1 MSTLRVQAAH
11 DIDARPEAIYSVLAD
26 YRVGH
31 PAILPKAYF
40 KDLHVESG
48 GRGAGT
54 AIRFTMRVLGTERT
68 FHSVISE
75 PAPGRVLVEQDDAAG
90 VKTTFSVD
98 PLDGGRRARV
108 TITTETRTSRGFQGL
123 MERLVSPP
131 VLRGIYRQELA
142 QLEAYIKET
151 TA

>member
-1 MSTLRVQAAH
+1 MSTIRAQAAH
-11 DIDARPEAIYSVLAD
+11 DIDARPETVYSVLAD

-40 KDLHVESG
+40 KELQVEAG

-54 AIRFTMRVLGTERT
+54 VIRFTMQVLGTERA
-68 FHSVISE
+68 FRAVISE
-75 PAPGRVLVEQDDAAG
+75 PVPGRVLVEQDDAAG
-90 VKTTFSVD
+90 VKTTFTVD
-98 PLDGGRRARV
+98 PLDGGKRARV
-108 TITTETRTSRGFQGL
+108 TITTETRASRGFQGL
-123 MERLVSPP
+123 VERLVSPP

-142 QLEAYIKET
+142 QLEEYVKET